1 MVVIN
6 HFIVIEYYIG
16 GIYIMLN
23 LSKLISEYNTPDG
36 IIRIL
41 DNMDIITLNHSI
53 RVCEISRIVEVELFK
68 DKKLSE
74 AGLYHD
80 IGKYFITPN
89 LLNKRG
95 KLDEMERLVINSHS
109 YLSYKTLKLF
119 DIDDDICLIALFHHT
134 FDPQMLF
141 EDDKSEIATID
152 TNIARLSR
160 AIKTIDIYEALTT
173 DRPYHRGVRSETSIR
188 IIKETIPDCD
198 LEVLRV
204 IENHVNDFEE

>member
-1 MVVIN
+1 
-6 HFIVIEYYIG
+6 
-16 GIYIMLN
+16 MLN
-23 LSKLISEYNTPDG
+23 ISKLISEYNTPQG
-36 IIRIL
+36 IVKIL
-41 DNMDIITLNHSI
+41 DNMDIITLNHSV
-53 RVCEISRIVEVELFK
+53 RVCEISKIVEKELFK

-95 KLDEMERLVINSHS
+95 KLNDIERLVINSHS

-141 EDDKSEIATID
+141 DEDKNEISTID
-152 TNIARLSR
+152 TDIARLSR

-173 DRPYHRGVRSETSIR
+173 DRPYHRGVRSDTAIKM
-188 IIKETIPDCD
+188 IKETIPDCD
-198 LEVLRV
+198 FETLEV
-204 IENHVNDFEE
+204 INDHVDEFEE

>member
-1 MVVIN
+1 
-6 HFIVIEYYIG
+6 
-16 GIYIMLN
+16 MLN
-23 LSKLISEYNTPDG
+23 ISKLISEYNTPQG
-36 IIRIL
+36 IVKIL
-41 DNMDIITLNHSI
+41 DNMDIITLNHSV
-53 RVCEISRIVEVELFK
+53 RVCEISKIVEKELFK

-80 IGKYFITPN
+80 IGKYFITPDI
-89 LLNKRG
+89 LNKRG
-95 KLDEMERLVINSHS
+95 KLNDIERLVINSHS

-141 EDDKSEIATID
+141 DEDKNVISTID

-173 DRPYHRGVRSETSIR
+173 DRPYHRGVRSDTSIKM
-188 IIKETIPDCD
+188 IKETIPDCD
-198 LEVLRV
+198 LETLEV
-204 IENHVNDFEE
+204 INDHVNEFEE

>member
-1 MVVIN
+1 
-6 HFIVIEYYIG
+6 
-16 GIYIMLN
+16 MLN
-23 LSKLISEYNTPDG
+23 ISKLISEYNTPQG
-36 IIRIL
+36 IVKIL
-41 DNMDIITLNHSI
+41 DSMDIITLNHSV
-53 RVCEISRIVEVELFK
+53 RVCEISKIVEKELFK

-95 KLDEMERLVINSHS
+95 KLNDIERLVINSHS

-141 EDDKSEIATID
+141 DEDKNVISTID

-173 DRPYHRGVRSETSIR
+173 DRPYHRGVRSDTSIK
-188 IIKETIPDCD
+188 IIEETIPDCD
-198 LEVLRV
+198 LETLRV
-204 IENHVNDFEE
+204 INDHVNEFEE

>member
-1 MVVIN
+1 
-6 HFIVIEYYIG
+6 
-16 GIYIMLN
+16 MLN
-23 LSKLISEYNTPDG
+23 ISKLISEYNTPQG
-36 IIRIL
+36 IVKIL
-41 DNMDIITLNHSI
+41 DSMDIITLNHSV
-53 RVCEISRIVEVELFK
+53 RVCEISKIVEKELFK

-89 LLNKRG
+89 ILNKRG
-95 KLDEMERLVINSHS
+95 KLNDIERLVINSHS

-119 DIDDDICLIALFHHT
+119 NIDDDICLIALFHHT

-141 EDDKSEIATID
+141 DEDKNEISTID

-173 DRPYHRGVRSETSIR
+173 DRPYHRGVRSDTSIK
-188 IIKETIPDCD
+188 IIEETIPDCD
-198 LEVLRV
+198 LETLRV
-204 IENHVNDFEE
+204 INDHVNEFEE

>member
-1 MVVIN
+1 
-6 HFIVIEYYIG
+6 
-16 GIYIMLN
+16 MLN
-23 LSKLISEYNTPDG
+23 ISKLISEYNTPQG
-36 IIRIL
+36 IVKIL
-41 DNMDIITLNHSI
+41 DNMDIITLNHSV
-53 RVCEISRIVEVELFK
+53 RVCEISKIVEKELFK

-80 IGKYFITPN
+80 IGKYFITPDI
-89 LLNKRG
+89 LNKRG
-95 KLDEMERLVINSHS
+95 KLNDIERLVINSHS

-134 FDPQMLF
+134 FEPQMLF
-141 EDDKSEIATID
+141 DEDKNVISTID

-173 DRPYHRGVRSETSIR
+173 DRPYHRGVRSDTSIQ

-198 LEVLRV
+198 LETLEV
-204 IENHVNDFEE
+204 INDHVNEFEE

>member
-1 MVVIN
+1 
-6 HFIVIEYYIG
+6 
-16 GIYIMLN
+16 MLN
-23 LSKLISEYNTPDG
+23 ISKLISEYIHYQG
-36 IIRIL
+36 IVKIF

-53 RVCEISRIVEVELFK
+53 RVCEISKIVEKELFK

-80 IGKYFITPN
+80 IGKYFISSD

-95 KLDEMERLVINSHS
+95 SLNNIERMVINSHS

-119 DIDDDICLIALFHHT
+119 DVDDDICLISLFHHT
-134 FDPQMLF
+134 FAPQMF
-141 EDDKSEIATID
+141 YDEDKNVISTID

-173 DRPYHRGVRSETSIR
+173 DRPYHRGVRSDTSIKM
-188 IIKETIPDCD
+188 IKETIPDCD
-198 LEVLRV
+198 LETLEV
-204 IENHVNDFEE
+204 IDDHVNEFEE